1 MHLHIYV
8 VDRKNPSSKG
18 VLRPNIC
25 RLPIMW
31 LQEPSHTFCICKTMH
46 FDLDDPVGRFS
57 IIALPSS
64 LASTFDL
71 NHFCYSDNP
80 HVETKHCRECR
91 DQTLPVFADL
101 IVIIWQRRFGH
112 VSYKLI
118 CFRILPSDCKPKLPL
133 ARATM
138 AVWQYGWQCGWSH
151 RSINNN
157 CLRGATGN
165 EDRRPKVAVIDTG
178 ASAIIL
184 GISFAS
190 HLEKCHPTWLTFG
203 DTFITTKG
211 TKKKSLGHSKLL
223 LGSVLTKGTSEETIS
238 SSTVLIADTN
248 SYDMIPGMDCL
259 GPCFGYLDPLT

>member
-1 MHLHIYV
+1 MW
-8 VDRKNPSSKG
+8 K
-18 VLRPNIC
+18 PNI
-25 RLPIMW
+25 
-31 LQEPSHTFCICKTMH
+31 
-46 FDLDDPVGRFS
+46 
-57 IIALPSS
+57 A
-64 LASTFDL
+64 A
-71 NHFCYSDNP
+71 NA
-80 HVETKHCRECR
+80 ETKHCRFSPILLSSYGNDVSVMCR
-91 DQTLPVFADL
+91 TNWF
-101 IVIIWQRRFGH
+101 I
-112 VSYKLI
+112 
-118 CFRILPSDCKPKLPL
+118 FRILPSDCKPKLPL

-248 SYDMIPGMDCL
+248 SYDMILGMDCL